1 MSYEPKSPFLQS
13 SGVIQIRSLILYVDS
28 CGSTKRVDA
37 LLYPTE
43 LIHDISRVKRGQ
55 ESGICFIS
63 EAWCDDDDW

>member
-37 LLYPTE
+37 LL
-43 LIHDISRVKRGQ
+43 
-55 ESGICFIS
+55 
-63 EAWCDDDDW
+63 